1 MGPYYTWYG
10 QYMGTTQCV
19 RLSILSYLRFVCILN
34 TFCNIYNLYHF
45 KACFVGHRQGL
56 DGVLFRTVFSQ
67 NKFRSDNVCII
78 KSIFIPRLG
87 NEPEEIV
94 VECDWYEKVG
104 DNTFSMSLCTTNKVI
119 DTSNISYIS

>member
-1 MGPYYTWYG
+1 MGPYYTWYD
-10 QYMGTTQCV
+10 QYMGATQCV
-19 RLSILSYLRFVCILN
+19 LLSILSYLRFVCILN
-34 TFCNIYNLYHF
+34 
-45 KACFVGHRQGL
+45 R
-56 DGVLFRTVFSQ
+56 
-67 NKFRSDNVCII
+67 
-78 KSIFIPRLG
+78 